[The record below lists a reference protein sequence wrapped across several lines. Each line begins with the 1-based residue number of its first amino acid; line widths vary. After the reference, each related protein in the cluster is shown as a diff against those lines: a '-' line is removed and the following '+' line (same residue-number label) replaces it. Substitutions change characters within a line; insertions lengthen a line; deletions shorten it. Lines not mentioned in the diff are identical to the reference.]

1 MGSTRWEKWAT
12 LTGIGFVASL
22 LTAYLIAPQPPKL
35 SDTAATLADYFVKN
49 QAPILAGTVAAAG
62 LGGVLFLW
70 WLGSLRV
77 FLRRHETDGGR
88 LSAVALASG
97 SVTLLILMTY
107 LAVRASLA
115 FGLSGA
121 VDPSVSRAF
130 YAFAYTLDALNVFPV
145 GALIVA
151 ASVSAMRSK
160 AFPTWLVWLGLLVG
174 ITRWVTGLDV
184 VLKESVLGDEG
195 AIGFIAFLA
204 VMAWIVLASVVM
216 FRRTTVNE

>member
-1 MGSTRWEKWAT
+1 MEETRWEKWAS
-12 LTGIGFVASL
+12 LTGVGFVVSL

-35 SDTAATLADYFVKN
+35 SDSAVTLADYFVRN
-49 QAPILAGTVAAAG
+49 QGSVLAGTVVAAG

-70 WLGSLRV
+70 WLGSLQL
-77 FLRRHETDGGR
+77 FLRRRETDGGR
-88 LSAVALASG
+88 LSTVVLASG

-107 LAVRASLA
+107 LAIRASLA
-115 FGLSGA
+115 FGLSGT

-145 GALIVA
+145 GALVVA
-151 ASVSAMRSK
+151 ASVSAMRSE

-174 ITRWVTGLDV
+174 IARWVTGLDV

-195 AIGFIAFLA
+195 VIGFIAFLA
-204 VMAWIVLASVVM
+204 VMIWIVSASVVM
-216 FRRTTVNE
+216 FRQRAVRS